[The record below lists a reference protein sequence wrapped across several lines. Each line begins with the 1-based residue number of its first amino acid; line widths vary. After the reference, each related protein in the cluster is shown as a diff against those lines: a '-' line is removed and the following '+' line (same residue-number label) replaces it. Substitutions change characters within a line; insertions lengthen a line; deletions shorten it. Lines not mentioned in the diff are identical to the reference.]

1 MPTPT
6 PNTSSMLRRAA
17 RKWGRRLYH
26 WGSVA
31 NSTHPTAIVYVVDF
45 TTNTSTNAAT
55 TGSTTF
61 HWPNPN

>member
-1 MPTPT
+1 
-6 PNTSSMLRRAA
+6 MLRRAA